1 MPTSLEVMAAL
12 AGNER
17 EHGSDAMNLIEGVA
31 VSLGCEVCGSEPCL
45 TPGFC
50 QAYRTADAQVPRGP
64 RLQSRPRPTPQTT
77 IEAIMWCVRERG
89 RRALREPANIER
101 LLRCDLNAK
110 TEINERIA
118 SLLTNKEIAA

>member
-31 VSLGCEVCGSEPCL
+31 VPVACDVCGLEPCL

-50 QAYRTADAQVPRGP
+50 QGCRAAHGWGENPGFKA
-64 RLQSRPRPTPQTT
+64 
-77 IEAIMWCVRERG
+77 AHVR
-89 RRALREPANIER
+89 RRKR
-101 LLRCDLNAK
+101 
-110 TEINERIA
+110 
-118 SLLTNKEIAA
+118 S